1 MLGEANEAVAS
12 GPPPRKYLILA
23 YFDVNVNLGI
33 IMKLG
38 QKVGNWSSIRS
49 EKLFFLEITMIWE
62 KKGKYEIK
70 AIFFL
75 RTSSFRN
82 PCLGPLTLNIHHC
95 KRETTNNTYPTPRI
109 QLRKYLEEVLTMTV
123 LPSNILDF
131 WKEKFEEYSP
141 LSKVANHALSVP
153 ASSAPVERIFSAGGL
168 IMRPHRARLSCNM
181 LGMLVYLKCNFEFL
195 EK

>member
-12 GPPPRKYLILA
+12 GPPPRKYFILA
-23 YFDVNVNLGI
+23 HFDVDVNLGI

-62 KKGKYEIK
+62 KKRKYEIK

-82 PCLGPLTLNIHHC
+82 PYLGPLTLNIHHC

-109 QLRKYLEEVLTMTV
+109 QLRKYLEEVLVTV

-131 WKEKFEEYSP
+131 WKEKSEEYP
-141 LSKVANHALSVP
+141 VLFKVANHAFSVP
-153 ASSAPVERIFSAGGL
+153 ASSAPIERIFSAGGL
-168 IMRPHRARLSCNM
+168 IMRPHTARLSCNM
-181 LGMLVYLKCNFEFL
+181 LEMLVYLKCNFGFL